1 MHLSMMR
8 LCSKLKILSEFK
20 KLENVAT
27 PPAMKFVAKKRPA
40 VKIQK
45 LILSKMIIRV
55 SNNIC
60 LNAPVAGTF
69 TPFIVE

>member
-8 LCSKLKILSEFK
+8 LCSKLKILSEYK

-27 PPAMKFVAKKRPA
+27 PPAMKLVVKKRAA

-45 LILSKMIIRV
+45 LILSKMIIRL

-60 LNAPVAGTF
+60 LNVPVAGKF
-69 TPFIVE
+69 TPFIVD